1 MAIIADGGSIP
12 PASTI
17 KDNEN
22 FNNNQQKGVNMSNQ
36 VQQLQSRVGQLQD
49 RVQILE
55 NDLKDTQEKVRHDM
69 NRIVEMFQT
78 FQKNQRMPT
87 R

>member
-1 MAIIADGGSIP
+1 
-12 PASTI
+12 
-17 KDNEN
+17 
-22 FNNNQQKGVNMSNQ
+22 MSNQ